1 MASVIGTFDSRN
13 QAERAVDELKKKGF
27 SEDKV
32 SVVAKEERVRG
43 GERGGGGERG
53 EGGLTMAR
61 GNDLTGGT
69 LTGGAIGGATGLLA
83 GLGALAIPGIGPI
96 IAAGPIAAGLTGAV
110 TGGIVGGLVDLGI
123 PEERSRFYEGKIR
136 EGKILAVVKADD
148 NTVDNARD
156 VLSRFGA
163 KDIEVH

>member
-1 MASVIGTFDSRN
+1 MASVIGTFDSRD

-32 SVVAKEERVRG
+32 SVVAKEERMR
-43 GERGGGGERG
+43 GGERG

-96 IAAGPIAAGLTGAV
+96 VAAGPIAAGLTGAV

-123 PEERSRFYEGKIR
+123 PEERSRFYEGKVR

-148 NTVDNARD
+148 NTVNDARD

-163 KDIEVH
+163 NDIEVH